1 MVRIDTD
8 TISKP
13 GVVRLCVH
21 GQLDLEAAGAFDRA
35 LTWVERLRR
44 PVEVNLGE
52 VDFID
57 GSGLSMLM
65 EAHSRAHRAGQPLSI
80 IDASRCVRR
89 LIAITDTAG
98 RVPPCVAVEE
108 RERVCAGEEMTVRA
122 REPAGMQAFRT

>member
-44 PVEVNLGE
+44 PVEVDLGE

-65 EAHSRAHRAGQPLSI
+65 QAHSRAHRAGQPLSI
-80 IDASRCVRR
+80 VEASRCVRR
-89 LIAITDTAG
+89 LIVITDTSG
-98 RVPPCVAVEE
+98 HVPPCVAVD
-108 RERVCAGEEMTVRA
+108 ERVRACAGKEMTGRA
-122 REPAGMQAFRT
+122 RDPAGMPAFRA